1 MKKIKF
7 RGFRFLVCGD
17 NNDGQQDR
25 ILAHDYLV
33 GGDAN
38 QGQFRDYI
46 FMVGGDAN
54 QGQKDNILAHDYLVG
69 GDANQGQFRDYIFIW
84 LAGTPTK
91 DKTKDNFNT
100 HKK

>member
-1 MKKIKF
+1 LKKIKF

-17 NNDGQQDR
+17 NNLGQQDR

-33 GGDAN
+33 GGDT
-38 QGQFRDYI
+38 
-46 FMVGGDAN
+46 N
-54 QGQKDNILAHDYLVG
+54 QGQKHTIIWLAGTPTKDSFG
-69 GDANQGQFRDYIFIW
+69 IIFLW